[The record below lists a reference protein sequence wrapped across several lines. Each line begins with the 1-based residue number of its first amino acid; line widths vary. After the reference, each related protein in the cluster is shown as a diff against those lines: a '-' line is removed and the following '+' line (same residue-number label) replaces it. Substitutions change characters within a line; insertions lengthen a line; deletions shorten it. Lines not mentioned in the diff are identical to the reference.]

1 MTSEVSS
8 ATSLST
14 LSPVSAAAA
23 AAALGSPQSTSN
35 ATAVE
40 AGLRDAPGPSSSSSG
55 WSSTEPNDVAVH
67 GAPSGGPARHSST
80 TAAQHTAEHE
90 AAQHHEE
97 TRGEAQPD
105 NVAFWEQQALRLDW
119 AQPAGTS
126 GGKPWH
132 TAHRRVPADAAARKG
147 PEITWFEGGKLNVAF
162 NCVDRHVAKGHGD
175 KVALHFE
182 GEPGDR
188 RAITYAELQCEVSK
202 AANALQALGI
212 TKGDRVVIYLP
223 VIPETVIIT
232 LAVARIGAIHSLVFG
247 GFSAE
252 ALKFRVEDTGA
263 RLLVTTDGQFRRG
276 VAVPVKDNADAAV
289 AGDNAIEHVLVIN
302 RTTAP
307 EDLAAV
313 PMTEGR
319 DVWWHDA
326 VGSAAEVHEPE
337 AFDAETPLFIMY
349 TSGTT
354 GKPKGLV
361 HTSGGYLTQASWSFE
376 HLFSNPDP
384 ALRDQDVHWCT
395 ADLAWVTAHTYE
407 IYGPLS
413 NGVTQ
418 VIFEG
423 TPNTP
428 HPGRHFEII
437 ERYGVT
443 QYYTA
448 PTLVRSLMGW
458 FPDGVPGSYDLSSIR
473 MLGTVGEAVNP
484 EAWRWL
490 RQNVGAGT
498 APVVDTWWQS
508 ETGATILSPA
518 PTDTEFKPG
527 CAARPLP
534 GVSTRIVDDAGNTV
548 PPGVQGFIVVDT
560 PGPAI
565 ARTVWGNPRRY
576 YDSYWSQYVEQGWF
590 LAGDGA
596 KYDAD
601 GDIWILGRV
610 DDTLNVSGHLL
621 STIEI
626 ESALVSHP
634 DVVEAGVCPV
644 ADPKTGHAI
653 VAFVVLKRGLSLPN
667 RPLPSQARAGN
678 PAVVGP
684 GSIAEELRNHVAK
697 AIGPIAK
704 PRDVVVVPDVPK
716 TRSGKIM
723 RRLLTQLFEGTAL
736 GDTTSLQNEPAIAG
750 IQDVLRERTLVK
762 ENS

>member
-1 MTSEVSS
+1 MTTALSS
-8 ATSLST
+8 
-14 LSPVSAAAA
+14 
-23 AAALGSPQSTSN
+23 
-35 ATAVE
+35 
-40 AGLRDAPGPSSSSSG
+40 
-55 WSSTEPNDVAVH
+55 
-67 GAPSGGPARHSST
+67 PARTVHQ
-80 TAAQHTAEHE
+80 TAPASHPATEAE
-90 AAQHHEE
+90 
-97 TRGEAQPD
+97 RL
-105 NVAFWEQQALRLDW
+105 AFWEEAALRLDW
-119 AQPAGTS
+119 EDIPGQD
-126 GGKPWH
+126 KPWH
-132 TAHRRVPADAAARKG
+132 TTHRRVPADVGAGTG
-147 PEITWFEGGKLNVAF
+147 PDITWFDGGRLNVAY
-162 NCVDRHVAKGHGD
+162 NCVDRHVAAGRGD
-175 KVALHFE
+175 KAALHFE

-188 RAITYAELQCEVSK
+188 RTITYAGLQREVSR
-202 AANALQALGI
+202 AANALLDLGI

-252 ALKFRVEDTGA
+252 ALRFRVEDTGA
-263 RLLVTTDGQFRRG
+263 KLLVTTDGQFRRG

-289 AGDNAIEHVLVIN
+289 AGDNAVEHVLVVN

-307 EDLAAV
+307 ELLDTV
-313 PMTEGR
+313 PMTAGR

-326 VGSAAEVHEPE
+326 VGQASADHTPE

-384 ALRDQDVHWCT
+384 ALRDADVHWCT

-407 IYGPLS
+407 LYGPLS
-413 NGVTQ
+413 NGATQ

-448 PTLVRSLMGW
+448 PTLIRSLMGW
-458 FPDGVPGSYDLSSIR
+458 FPDGVPAGYDLSSIR
-473 MLGTVGEAVNP
+473 LLGTVGEAVNP
-484 EAWRWL
+484 EAWRWF
-490 RQNVGAGT
+490 RKNVGSGT

-548 PPGVQGFIVVDT
+548 PPGVQGFIVVDA

-565 ARTVWGNPRRY
+565 ARTVWGNPQRY
-576 YDSYWSQYVEQGWF
+576 FDSYWRQYADQGWF

-596 KYDAD
+596 KYDDD

-644 ADPKTGHAI
+644 ADPKTGHAV
-653 VAFVVLKRGLSLPN
+653 VAFVVLKSSDAMSSRRLDTLARSSL
-667 RPLPSQARAGN
+667 ARCA
-678 PAVVGP
+678 ATED
-684 GSIAEELRNHVAK
+684 IASELKAHVAK
-697 AIGPIAK
+697 EIGPIAK
-704 PRDVVVVPDVPK
+704 PRDVVVVEDVPK

-723 RRLLTQLFEGTAL
+723 RRLLTQLFEGTTL
-736 GDTTSLQNEPAIAG
+736 GDTTSLQNEPSIAG
-750 IQDVLRERTLVK
+750 IQTVLRERNDQLEIPQK
-762 ENS
+762 

>member
-1 MTSEVSS
+1 MTVTG
-8 ATSLST
+8 A
-14 LSPVSAAAA
+14 
-23 AAALGSPQSTSN
+23 G
-35 ATAVE
+35 AV
-40 AGLRDAPGPSSSSSG
+40 A
-55 WSSTEPNDVAVH
+55 
-67 GAPSGGPARHSST
+67 T
-80 TAAQHTAEHE
+80 TAAPLSE
-90 AAQHHEE
+90 AA
-97 TRGEAQPD
+97 RI
-105 NVAFWEQQALRLDW
+105 AFWEQAALRLDW
-119 AQPAGTS
+119 ADAPGRSSAAGT
-126 GGKPWH
+126 PWH
-132 TAHRRVPADAAARKG
+132 TAHRRIPADVDAGTG
-147 PEITWFEGGKLNVAF
+147 PDIRWFEGGKLNVAY
-162 NCVDRHVAKGHGD
+162 NCVDRHVAAGRGN

-188 RAITYAELQCEVSK
+188 RTISYAELQREVSK
-202 AANALQALGI
+202 AANALLDLGI
-212 TKGDRVVIYLP
+212 TQGDRVVIYLP

-252 ALKFRVEDTGA
+252 ALKFRVEDTSA
-263 RLLVTTDGQFRRG
+263 KLLVTTDGQFRRG

-289 AGDNAIEHVLVIN
+289 AGDNSVEHVLVVN
-302 RTTAP
+302 RTTPAD
-307 EDLAAV
+307 ELDAV
-313 PMTEGR
+313 PMTAGR

-326 VGSAAEVHEPE
+326 VGHASDVHEPE

-407 IYGPLS
+407 LYGPLS
-413 NGVTQ
+413 NGATQ

-437 ERYGVT
+437 ERYRVT

-458 FPDGVPGSYDLSSIR
+458 FPDGVPASYDLSSIR
-473 MLGTVGEAVNP
+473 LLGTVGEAVNP
-484 EAWRWL
+484 EAWRWF
-490 RQNVGAGT
+490 RANVGAGT

-534 GVSTRIVDDAGNTV
+534 GVGTRIVDEAGNTV
-548 PPGVQGFIVVDT
+548 PPGVQGFIVVDA
-560 PGPAI
+560 PGPAM
-565 ARTVWGNPRRY
+565 ARTVWGNPQRY
-576 YDSYWSQYVEQGWF
+576 FDSYWRQYAARGWF

-596 KYDAD
+596 KYDDD

-653 VAFVVLKRGLSLPN
+653 VAFVVLRQSAAISSVAAHRASEERASVVIGLGSPGELASSGESVNAKR
-667 RPLPSQARAGN
+667 RKDIDA
-678 PAVVGP
+678 
-684 GSIAEELRNHVAK
+684 ELRAHVAK

-723 RRLLTQLFEGTAL
+723 RRLLTQLFEGTTL
-736 GDTTSLQNEPAIAG
+736 GDTTSLQNEPSIAG
-750 IQDVLRERTLVK
+750 IQQVLRER
-762 ENS
+762 NIPGNAP

>member
-1 MTSEVSS
+1 MGGEP
-8 ATSLST
+8 LG
-14 LSPVSAAAA
+14 LILAAE
-23 AAALGSPQSTSN
+23 N
-35 ATAVE
+35 
-40 AGLRDAPGPSSSSSG
+40 
-55 WSSTEPNDVAVH
+55 
-67 GAPSGGPARHSST
+67 
-80 TAAQHTAEHE
+80 TAAETLAAETT
-90 AAQHHEE
+90 E
-97 TRGEAQPD
+97 TRAGATGTPGTEAERI
-105 NVAFWEQQALRLDW
+105 AFWEEAALRLDW
-119 AQPAGTS
+119 AETPGSQSPGQE
-126 GGKPWH
+126 KPWH
-132 TAHRRVPADAAARKG
+132 TAHRLIPADVEAGIG
-147 PEITWFEGGKLNVAF
+147 PDITWFEGGRLNVAY
-162 NCVDRHVAKGHGD
+162 NCVDRHVDAGRGG

-188 RAITYAELQCEVSK
+188 RTITYAELQREVSQ
-202 AANALQALGI
+202 AANALLDLGI
-212 TKGDRVVIYLP
+212 AQGDRVVIYLP

-263 RLLVTTDGQFRRG
+263 KLLVTTDGQFRRG
-276 VAVPVKDNADAAV
+276 AAVPVKDNADQAV
-289 AGDNAIEHVLVIN
+289 SGENAIEHVLVVN

-307 EDLAAV
+307 ELLDTV
-313 PMTEGR
+313 PMTAGR

-326 VGSAAEVHEPE
+326 VGQASEVHTPE

-361 HTSGGYLTQASWSFE
+361 HTSGGYLTQASWSYQ
-376 HLFSNPDP
+376 HLFSNPDRE
-384 ALRDQDVHWCT
+384 LRDQDVHWCT

-407 IYGPLS
+407 LYGPLS
-413 NGVTQ
+413 NGVSQ

-458 FPDGVPGSYDLSSIR
+458 FPDGVPASYDLSSIR
-473 MLGTVGEAVNP
+473 LLGTVGEAVNP
-484 EAWRWL
+484 EAWRWF
-490 RQNVGAGT
+490 RKNIGAGT

-534 GVSTRIVDDAGNTV
+534 GVGTRIVDDTGNTV
-548 PPGVQGFIVVDT
+548 PPGVQGFIVVDA

-565 ARTVWGNPRRY
+565 ARTVWGDPQRY
-576 YDSYWSQYVEQGWF
+576 FDSYWRKYAEQGWF

-596 KYDAD
+596 KYDDD

-653 VAFVVLKRGLSLPN
+653 VAFVVLKDSDALSSRRLDT
-667 RPLPSQARAGN
+667 LARSSLARC
-678 PAVVGP
+678 AATED
-684 GSIAEELRNHVAK
+684 IASELRNHVAK
-697 AIGPIAK
+697 EIGPIAK

-723 RRLLTQLFEGTAL
+723 RRLLTQLFEGTTL
-736 GDTTSLQNEPAIAG
+736 GDTTSLQNEPSIAA
-750 IQDVLRERTLVK
+750 IQDVLRTRLTTRK
-762 ENS
+762 

>member
-1 MTSEVSS
+1 MTASK
-8 ATSLST
+8 TY
-14 LSPVSAAAA
+14 PVPENI
-23 AAALGSPQSTSN
+23 LQSTHLTASQYDEMYKQSVEQPEAFWAEHASMLEWYQKPTKIKNTMFGENDVSIKWFEDGELNASYNCIDRHLADN
-35 ATAVE
+35 ATK
-40 AGLRDAPGPSSSSSG
+40 
-55 WSSTEPNDVAVH
+55 
-67 GAPSGGPARHSST
+67 
-80 TAAQHTAEHE
+80 
-90 AAQHHEE
+90 
-97 TRGEAQPD
+97 
-105 NVAFWEQQALRLDW
+105 VAFHWEGD
-119 AQPAGTS
+119 S
-126 GGKPWH
+126 
-132 TAHRRVPADAAARKG
+132 
-147 PEITWFEGGKLNVAF
+147 PE
-162 NCVDRHVAKGHGD
+162 DSQD
-175 KVALHFE
+175 
-182 GEPGDR
+182 
-188 RAITYAELQCEVSK
+188 ITYQQVHYEVCK
-202 AANALQALGI
+202 LANALKEMGVA
-212 TKGDRVVIYLP
+212 KGDRVAIYMP
-223 VIPETVIIT
+223 MVPEAAYAM
-232 LAVARIGAIHSLVFG
+232 LACARIGAVHSVIFG
-247 GFSAE
+247 GFSPNAIADRINDSNAKVVITADE
-252 ALKFRVEDTGA
+252 GRRAGRSIPLKANVDKAL
-263 RLLVTTDGQFRRG
+263 
-276 VAVPVKDNADAAV
+276 
-289 AGDNAIEHVLVIN
+289 AGDACPSITHVLVHKLTGGDVDWN
-302 RTTAP
+302 AKH
-307 EDLAAV
+307 
-313 PMTEGR
+313 

-326 VGSAAEVHEPE
+326 VGQASDVHDAE

-384 ALRDQDVHWCT
+384 ALRDRDVHWCT

-407 IYGPLS
+407 LYGPLS
-413 NGVTQ
+413 NGATQ

-458 FPDGVPGSYDLSSIR
+458 FPDGVPDGYDLSSIR
-473 MLGTVGEAVNP
+473 LLGTVGEAINP
-484 EAWRWL
+484 EAWRWF
-490 RQNVGAGT
+490 RANVGAGT

-518 PTDTEFKPG
+518 PTDTDFKPG

-534 GVSTRIVDDAGNTV
+534 GVGTRIVDEAGNTV
-548 PPGVQGFIVVDT
+548 PPGVQGFIVVDA

-565 ARTVWGNPRRY
+565 ARTVWGNPQRY
-576 YDSYWSQYVEQGWF
+576 FDSYWRQYAEQGWF

-596 KYDAD
+596 KYDDD

-621 STIEI
+621 STIEV

-653 VAFVVLKRGLSLPN
+653 VAFVVLKDSAATPDIHGVLK
-667 RPLPSQARAGN
+667 A
-678 PAVVGP
+678 
-684 GSIAEELRNHVAK
+684 HVAK
-697 AIGPIAK
+697 QIGPIAK

-723 RRLLTQLFEGTAL
+723 RRLLTQLFEGTTL
-736 GDTTSLQNEPAIAG
+736 GDTTSLQNEPSIAG
-750 IQDVLRERTLVK
+750 IQDVLRDRAAEFLATASPTRK
-762 ENS
+762 

>member
-1 MTSEVSS
+1 MGSE
-8 ATSLST
+8 TMGLNTTGTT
-14 LSPVSAAAA
+14 LAEGGAVAAARRTGA
-23 AAALGSPQSTSN
+23 GT
-35 ATAVE
+35 E
-40 AGLRDAPGPSSSSSG
+40 AERI
-55 WSSTEPNDVAVH
+55 
-67 GAPSGGPARHSST
+67 
-80 TAAQHTAEHE
+80 
-90 AAQHHEE
+90 
-97 TRGEAQPD
+97 
-105 NVAFWEQQALRLDW
+105 AFWEEAALRLDW
-119 AQPAGTS
+119 EPAPASQSPAQD
-126 GGKPWH
+126 KPWH
-132 TAHRRVPADAAARKG
+132 TTHRLVPADVDAGIG
-147 PEITWFEGGKLNVAF
+147 PAITWFEGGKLNVAH
-162 NCVDRHVAKGHGD
+162 NCVDRHVDAGRGD

-188 RAITYAELQCEVSK
+188 RTITYADLQREVSR
-202 AANALQALGI
+202 AANALLDLGI

-223 VIPETVIIT
+223 VIPETVVIT

-263 RLLVTTDGQFRRG
+263 KLLVTTDGQFRRG
-276 VAVPVKDNADAAV
+276 TAVPVKENADAAV
-289 AGDNAIEHVLVIN
+289 SGDNAIEHVLVVN

-307 EDLAAV
+307 ELLDTV

-326 VGSAAEVHEPE
+326 VGQVSDVHTPE

-361 HTSGGYLTQASWSFE
+361 HTSGGYLTQASWSYE

-384 ALRDQDVHWCT
+384 TLRDQDIHWCT

-407 IYGPLS
+407 LYGPLS
-413 NGVTQ
+413 NGVSQ

-448 PTLVRSLMGW
+448 PTLIRSLMGW
-458 FPDGVPGSYDLSSIR
+458 FPDGVPASYDLSSIR

-484 EAWRWL
+484 EAWRWF
-490 RQNVGAGT
+490 RANVGAGT

-518 PTDTEFKPG
+518 PTDTQFKPG

-534 GVSTRIVDDAGNTV
+534 GVSTRIVDDAGKSV
-548 PPGVQGFIVVDT
+548 PPGVHGFIVVDA

-576 YDSYWSQYVEQGWF
+576 FDSYWRQYAEQGWF

-596 KYDAD
+596 KYDDD

-634 DVVEAGVCPV
+634 AVVEAGVCPV
-644 ADPKTGHAI
+644 ADPKTGHAV
-653 VAFVVLKRGLSLPN
+653 VAFVVLKN
-667 RPLPSQARAGN
+667 QQ
-678 PAVVGP
+678 P
-684 GSIAEELRNHVAK
+684 GGEISAELKAHVAK
-697 AIGPIAK
+697 QIGPIAK

-736 GDTTSLQNEPAIAG
+736 GDTTSLQNEPSIAG
-750 IQDVLRERTLVK
+750 IQHVLRNRSTPA
-762 ENS
+762 ENYRK